1 MTDTL
6 FTVLGLPVTGFG
18 LGMAGAL
25 LVALGVEL
33 AWCKARGVSYGVFIR
48 FAALAVPLTLLC
60 SRLLFVL
67 AESTYYLT
75 TLSNPALALRFW
87 DGGYSLVGA
96 LLGMLLAAWAAEKL
110 LRAPRRRLM
119 DGLALALPAG
129 ILVER
134 LCETGTGMGMG
145 KTIATPAL
153 LFLGVEDTFTG
164 EWVHP
169 VYLYEA
175 ALAGIIGLGLLVW
188 ASAPPGRYRRARR
201 SVRAVPAVF
210 GVTQIVMECLRNDL
224 HMVVHF
230 VPVQQVVELLMVLA
244 VLLRW
249 QRRFSRVPGMK
260 KGRTLWVWPVAL
272 AMRGRGGGHGVPGGP
287 RPGQAAV
294 LQCDEPVRGGDRR
307 AGADLPQ
314 GQPETRPVNQRRLG
328 QSF

>member
-1 MTDTL
+1 M
-6 FTVLGLPVTGFG
+6 
-18 LGMAGAL
+18 
-25 LVALGVEL
+25 
-33 AWCKARGVSYGVFIR
+33 
-48 FAALAVPLTLLC
+48 
-60 SRLLFVL
+60 
-67 AESTYYLT
+67 
-75 TLSNPALALRFW
+75 
-87 DGGYSLVGA
+87 GA

-110 LRAPRRRLM
+110 LRAPRRLLM

-188 ASAPPGRYRRARR
+188 VLRRRGDTGAPGDLCGLFLLL
-201 SVRAVPAVF
+201 F

-244 VLLRW
+244 VLLHW

-272 AMRGRGGGHGVPGGP
+272 ACVGVAVAMEFLVDRGPDKLLYYSVMSLCVAVI
-287 RPGQAAV
+287 AA
-294 LQCDEPVRGGDRR
+294 LALICRKGSLKPAR
-307 AGADLPQ
+307 
-314 GQPETRPVNQRRLG
+314 
-328 QSF
+328 